1 MASQLW
7 DEEEQS
13 NDLPDEEEQSNALP
27 DDYYTLSG
35 CEEAF
40 QVSLMDYEHAKLN
53 RWSYMQYHP
62 GARQP
67 EQATGKGEGGRQ
79 PEQAK
84 AKGGSFTTKEG
95 LDVEDDQEKKKLE
108 ERRAKAEPAS
118 SSQQPASSSQQPA
131 ANSQQPEHDV
141 AGQQDEDRTPA
152 ASSLQPEHDGG
163 QCSSGRNSLKRQ
175 RSTIS
180 IDSD

>member
-7 DEEEQS
+7 DALDEEEQS
-13 NDLPDEEEQSNALP
+13 NDLPDEEEQSKTLP

-35 CEEAF
+35 CEDAF

-53 RWSYMQYHP
+53 RRSYMQYHP

-141 AGQQDEDRTPA
+141 LQASKIKTVLQQPA
-152 ASSLQPEHDGG
+152 A
-163 QCSSGRNSLKRQ
+163 CSQNTMGASAVPAVIR
-175 RSTIS
+175 
-180 IDSD
+180 

>member
-1 MASQLW
+1 MASQLS
-7 DEEEQS
+7 DEEVQS
-13 NDLPDEEEQSNALP
+13 NDEL

-35 CEEAF
+35 CERAF
-40 QVSLMDYEHAKLN
+40 QVSLMRWEYAESH

-67 EQATGKGEGGRQ
+67 EQAKAEQEGCQQ

-84 AKGGSFTTKEG
+84 SKGGSFTTKESLG
-95 LDVEDDQEKKKLE
+95 VEDDLEKKKLE
-108 ERRAKAEPAS
+108 ERRAKPEAAI
-118 SSQQPASSSQQPA
+118 SSQQPV

-141 AGQQDEDRTPA
+141 AGQQDQGHTPA
-152 ASSLQPEHDGG
+152 ASSQQPEHDGG

-180 IDSD
+180 IDTD